1 MTNNPGRTTKN
12 GGRSSW
18 RTTRAGSVRT
28 PKGIGE
34 LFAGRAV
41 VSLLRLFF
49 LYPTQ
54 AFYQRELSDLIGER
68 LFLSQRALTRLV
80 RAGVVDSSRRGN
92 RIYYRANES
101 HPAFQDLKA
110 VILKTIGVG
119 DLLRSQLAGL
129 GERVRVAFVYGSM
142 ARGDD
147 TATSDLDIMIVG
159 DLSSREVASI
169 LAPVK
174 ETLNREINPS
184 VYSPQQL
191 RKGIRARHPFLT
203 GVLKGPKIFLRG
215 DDRGLEAVLG
225 GRSAKA
231 SSD

>member
-1 MTNNPGRTTKN
+1 MRTM
-12 GGRSSW
+12 
-18 RTTRAGSVRT
+18 RAGSGGV

-41 VSLLRLFF
+41 VPLLRLFF

-54 AFYQRELSDLIGER
+54 TFYQRELSDLTGER
-68 LFLSQRALTRLV
+68 LFLIQRSLGRLV

-110 VILKTIGVG
+110 VILKTVGVG
-119 DLLRSQLAGL
+119 DVLQAQLAGL
-129 GERVRVAFVYGSM
+129 GDKVEVAFVYGSV
-142 ARGDD
+142 ARGEE
-147 TATSDLDIMIVG
+147 TSTSDLDIMIVG

-169 LAPVK
+169 LAPMK
-174 ETLNREINPS
+174 KTLSREINPS
-184 VYSPQQL
+184 VYSPQQF
-191 RKGIRARHPFLT
+191 RKGIKARHPFLT
-203 GVLKGPKIFLRG
+203 AVLKGPKIFLRG

-225 GRSAKA
+225 GRAA
-231 SSD
+231 